1 MNPVG
6 AVREKNSNN
15 VTESCGNRDMPV
27 GLTKPGQ
34 LRAIDGIRL
43 AALHCGIK
51 SDKNIKDLVL
61 IEISGGANLSTVF
74 TTNRFCAAPVVV
86 AREHLKSG
94 IAVKHLLINSG
105 NANAGTGD
113 SGYRAAIECCEEI
126 ARHAGVRVESV
137 LPFSTGVIA
146 ENLPVNKIT
155 RAIPGLLEQL
165 DQHRWLDAAEGIMT
179 TDTLAK
185 AVSEQITL
193 ADGKTVTITGITKG
207 SGMIKPD
214 MATMLAFV
222 ATDAEVEQP
231 VLDDYLR
238 QAIGCSFNSITV
250 DGDTSTNDA
259 CVLIATGQSGEKIS
273 SQDSLFLEALIRVF
287 QHLSQSIIRDAEGAT
302 KFVEIEVRQARSE
315 TDAREVAFTIA
326 HSPLVKT
333 ALFASDPNWGR
344 ILAAIGRAKI
354 DTLNIDTV
362 DLFLGDTC
370 LLRNGLPDSDYRE
383 ELGQAEMDRE
393 DIKISV
399 SLGQGGSTATVW
411 TSDLSYDYV
420 KINAE
425 YRS

>member
-1 MNPVG
+1 
-6 AVREKNSNN
+6 
-15 VTESCGNRDMPV
+15 
-27 GLTKPGQ
+27 
-34 LRAIDGIRL
+34 
-43 AALHCGIK
+43 
-51 SDKNIKDLVL
+51 
-61 IEISGGANLSTVF
+61 
-74 TTNRFCAAPVVV
+74 
-86 AREHLKSG
+86 
-94 IAVKHLLINSG
+94 
-105 NANAGTGD
+105 
-113 SGYRAAIECCEEI
+113 
-126 ARHAGVRVESV
+126 
-137 LPFSTGVIA
+137 
-146 ENLPVNKIT
+146 
-155 RAIPGLLEQL
+155 
-165 DQHRWLDAAEGIMT
+165 
-179 TDTLAK
+179 
-185 AVSEQITL
+185 
-193 ADGKTVTITGITKG
+193 
-207 SGMIKPD
+207 MIKPD

-231 VLDDYLR
+231 VLDGYLR
-238 QAIGCSFNSITV
+238 QAVDCSFNAITV

-259 CVLIATGQSGEKIS
+259 CVLIATGQSGEKIG
-273 SQDSLFLEALIRVF
+273 SQDSLFLQALIRVF

>member
-1 MNPVG
+1 
-6 AVREKNSNN
+6 
-15 VTESCGNRDMPV
+15 MPV

-34 LRAIDGIRL
+34 LKAIDGIRL
-43 AALHCGIK
+43 AAMHCGIK
-51 SDKNIKDLVL
+51 SDKNRKDLVL
-61 IEISGGANLSTVF
+61 IEIAETANLAAVF
-74 TTNRFCAAPVVV
+74 TTNRFCAAPVIV
-86 AREHLKSG
+86 AREHLSQVTP
-94 IAVKHLLINSG
+94 IRYLLINSG

-113 SGYRAAIECCEEI
+113 SGYAVAVQCCREI
-126 ARHAGVRVESV
+126 AQHGGTQTESV

-146 ENLPVNKIT
+146 ADLPVDKVCA
-155 RAIPGLLEQL
+155 AIPALFGLLNE
-165 DQHRWLDAAEGIMT
+165 HRWLEAAEGIMT
-179 TDTLAK
+179 TDTLPK
-185 AVSEQITL
+185 AISEQIAL
-193 ADGKTVTITGITKG
+193 GDGKTVTITGITKG

-222 ATDAEVEQP
+222 ATDAEIEQS
-231 VLDDYLR
+231 VLDAYLR
-238 QAIGCSFNSITV
+238 QGTNCSFNAITV

-259 CVLIATGQSGEKIS
+259 CVLIATGKSGTKIEAGN
-273 SQDSLFLEALIRVF
+273 QLFMEALMRVF

-302 KFVEIEVRQARSE
+302 KFVEIEVQQAQSE
-315 TDAREVAFTIA
+315 TEAREVAFTIA

-344 ILAAIGRAKI
+344 ILAAVGRAKI
-354 DTLNIDTV
+354 ETLDVSKV

-370 LLRNGLPDSDYRE
+370 LLRNGMPDSDYRE

-393 DIKISV
+393 NIKITV
-399 SLGQGGSTATVW
+399 NLGQGGSVATVW